1 MSNSLSMK
9 TRFLLLA
16 VLASSVSTLLAAEPD
31 QGLVAHEWGTFTSV
45 QGADGLQMDWN
56 PLVAPDLPKFVY
68 DRVRPR
74 VRKSIPG
81 VIVAGK
87 VGTSARQRME
97 TPVIYFYSDQA
108 RTIDV
113 EVKFPEGQVTE
124 WYPQDTVADTNI
136 PGAVS
141 RGLKNMKPA
150 LLWKG
155 IEVLPLMDSA
165 KIELPFDPS
174 GSHYYAAR
182 GTEAAMLRVP
192 VGEKKTETEKFLFYR
207 GIAHFQAPLT
217 VKPDAAD
224 GKSLTL
230 TNNSSEEIRHLFIY
244 EVRDY
249 GGVWM
254 ATDALKPG
262 ETRRVSLAAAS
273 GVQPM
278 TAADRSLDKA
288 MMISSPRL
296 NSSLY
301 HALIG
306 EGLYPLEAS
315 AMVKTWESSWFSEKG
330 LRVLY
335 TLPRA
340 WTDRTLPL
348 NVTPAPKSIER
359 VMVARAEVIT
369 PEMEKKVLGQ
379 IERYIPADAEARAK
393 IVAETRELGLG
404 RFLWPAMTRALSGSS
419 RAQEFIQNAWQLYR
433 AADIEPQ
440 ASTAKSAAN

>member
-1 MSNSLSMK
+1 MK
-9 TRFLLLA
+9 TRFLFLA
-16 VLASSVSTLLAAEPD
+16 VLTSSVSALFAAEPD
-31 QGLVAHEWGTFTSV
+31 QGFVAHEWGTFTSV
-45 QGADGLQMDWN
+45 QGSDGLQMDWN

-74 VRKSIPG
+74 ARKTIPG

-87 VGTSARQRME
+87 TGTSARQRME
-97 TPVIYFYSDQA
+97 TPVIYFYSDRA
-108 RTIDV
+108 RTVDV

-136 PGAVS
+136 PGAFP
-141 RGLKNMKPA
+141 RELKNMKPA

-155 IEVLPLMDSA
+155 IEVLPQTLSA
-165 KIELPFDPS
+165 KVELPFDPS

-182 GTEAAMLRVP
+182 GTEAALLRVP
-192 VGEKKTETEKFLFYR
+192 VGEKKTEVEKFLFYR

-217 VKPDAAD
+217 VKPDGAD
-224 GKSLTL
+224 GQSFML
-230 TNNSSEEIRHLFIY
+230 TNNGGEEIRHLFIY
-244 EVRDY
+244 EVRDD

-254 ATDALKPG
+254 STDALKPR
-262 ETRRVSLAAAS
+262 ETRRVSLAAAP
-273 GVQPM
+273 GVHPM
-278 TAADRSLDKA
+278 TVADRSLDKA

-348 NVTPAPKSIER
+348 TVTPAPQSVER

-379 IERYIPADAEARAK
+379 IERYIPAAAEARTK

-404 RFLWPAMTRALSGSS
+404 RFLWPAMTRAFAGRS
-419 RAQEFIQNAWQLYR
+419 QDPEFITLAWQLS
-433 AADIEPQ
+433 Q
-440 ASTAKSAAN
+440 AANAPAPVAPTVATAAK

>member
-1 MSNSLSMK
+1 MK
-9 TRFLLLA
+9 TRLLFLAILT
-16 VLASSVSTLLAAEPD
+16 SSVSALFAAEPD

-45 QGADGLQMDWN
+45 QGSDGLQMDWN

-74 VRKSIPG
+74 ARKSIPG

-87 VGTSARQRME
+87 TGTSARQRME

-124 WYPQDTVADTNI
+124 WYPQDQVADTNL
-136 PGAVS
+136 PGAVP

-155 IEVLPLMDSA
+155 IEVLPQALSA
-165 KIELPFDPS
+165 KVELPFDPS

-192 VGEKKTETEKFLFYR
+192 VGEKKAEVEKFLFYR

-217 VKPDAAD
+217 VQPDAAD
-224 GKSLTL
+224 GKYLTL
-230 TNNSSEEIRHLFIY
+230 TNNGGEEIRHLFIY
-244 EVRDY
+244 EVRDD

-262 ETRRVSLAAAS
+262 ETRRVSLATAP
-273 GVQPM
+273 GVHSM

-288 MMISSPRL
+288 MMVSSLRL

-301 HALIG
+301 HALIR

-330 LRVLY
+330 MRVLY

-348 NVTPAPKSIER
+348 TVTPAPKSIER

-369 PEMEKKVLGQ
+369 PEIEKKVLGQ
-379 IERYIPADAEARAK
+379 IERYIPADAEARTK

-404 RFLWPAMTRALSGSS
+404 RFLWPAMTRSFAG
-419 RAQEFIQNAWQLYR
+419 RVQDREFFKVAWQLSQ
-433 AADIEPQ
+433 AASAPAPIAP
-440 ASTAKSAAN
+440 AVTTAAK